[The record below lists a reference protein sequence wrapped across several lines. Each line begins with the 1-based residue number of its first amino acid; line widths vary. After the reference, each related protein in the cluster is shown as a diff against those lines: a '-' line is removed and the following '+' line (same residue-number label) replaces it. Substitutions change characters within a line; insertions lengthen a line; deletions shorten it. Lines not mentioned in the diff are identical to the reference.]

1 MTYVPW
7 FRPDDFPS
15 LIHIQPAS
23 EDARLACQLLESM
36 QRDPRLRHER
46 ICIEVQ
52 NRVVILEGVVT
63 CADASTDAHAS
74 AWGIPGVHDVNNRL
88 RVVEVDSDVPPRRY

>member
-7 FRPDDFPS
+7 FLPDDFPS
-15 LIHIQPAS
+15 LVQIQPAS
-23 EDARLACQLLESM
+23 ADTQLACRLLDSM

-52 NRVVILEGVVT
+52 NRVVILDGVVT
-63 CADASTDAHAS
+63 CADVSTEAHAR
-74 AWGIPGVHDVNNRL
+74 AWSTPGVYDVNNRL
-88 RVVEVDSDVPPRRY
+88 RPLER

>member
-7 FRPDDFPS
+7 FFPDDPPPLFQTGPTS
-15 LIHIQPAS
+15 D
-23 EDARLACQLLESM
+23 DARLACQLLERM

-52 NRVVILEGVVT
+52 NRVAILEGVIT
-63 CADASTDAHAS
+63 SADVSTEAHAL
-74 AWGIPGVHDVNNRL
+74 AWCTPGVHDVNNRL
-88 RVVEVDSDVPPRRY
+88 RSLER